1 VGPILPPE
9 PAQAGDS
16 HGVYFGRRE
25 AAFGRKAT
33 MTPQSQ
39 YDLLLH
45 LQKSG
50 VPFIVIGGH
59 AVSFHGQIRATED
72 VDVI

>member
-1 VGPILPPE
+1 
-9 PAQAGDS
+9 
-16 HGVYFGRRE
+16 
-25 AAFGRKAT
+25 